1 MVNIT
6 NNQLPTSSQ
15 PLSTFGKGNVPTFVA
30 TEWYRFFTDLN
41 KLLSDLVNGVLGFTT
56 ESGAAATGTTQG
68 TALLMTTEWIEI
80 TTTPVNSGVLLSG
93 FGAGVPN
100 FVFNEGVNSL
110 NVYPPS
116 GSKINALAA
125 NAPYVLAAGKMQVFS
140 QTTPTQ
146 FRTMNL
152 G

>member
-1 MVNIT
+1 MASIT

-15 PLSTFGKGNVPTFVA
+15 PLSTFGQGNVPTFVA

-41 KLLSDLVNGVLGFTT
+41 RVLSDLVNGVLGFTT
-56 ESGAAATGTTQG
+56 ESGATATGTTQG

-80 TTTPVNSGVLLSG
+80 TTTPVNSGVVLPG

-100 FVFNEGVNSL
+100 SVFNEGANSL

-116 GSKINALAA
+116 GSRINNLGVNTPYALAS
-125 NAPYVLAAGKMQVFS
+125 GKMQVFS